1 MTNTTTVKYYP
12 INEAAAK
19 LGKEMMSFYEY
30 VPGSA
35 TAKYRAAV
43 DKAAKI
49 AEEQKRKVD
58 PMYHDKIDALLDTY
72 ARRLAE
78 NLNNEYRIQG
88 MCPSVMVSGGSNFPV
103 AKKNKQNAAMD
114 RNLEEWHEIQGLLH
128 KIKGT
133 GTGGISADDPQAIEK
148 LKAKLASLESL
159 QDRMKAVN
167 AYYRKH
173 KTLDGCPDLP
183 PEQIEKLQ
191 TTMARSVWADPKPFE
206 SYQLSN
212 NNATI
217 RNTKAR
223 IEELEKR
230 QTQDAPKGWEFD
242 GGEVVINTELNR
254 LQIVFDGRPDDA
266 MRDSL
271 KSHGFRWAP
280 SQSAW
285 QRQLT
290 DNAIYAA
297 KKITGVQ
304 V

>member
-1 MTNTTTVKYYP
+1 MTTATAVKYYP
-12 INEAAAK
+12 INEEAAK
-19 LGKEMMSFYEY
+19 RGKEMMSFHEY

-49 AEEQKRKVD
+49 AEDQKRKVD

-78 NLNNEYRIQG
+78 NMNKEYSIQG
-88 MCPSVMVSGGSNFPV
+88 MCPSVMISGAGNFPV
-103 AKKNKQNAAMD
+103 AKKQKQNAAMD
-114 RNLEEWHEIQGLLH
+114 RNLEEWHEIQGLLD

-133 GTGGISADDPQAIEK
+133 GTGGISSDDPEAIAK
-148 LKAKLASLESL
+148 LKIKLDGLEGL
-159 QDRMKAVN
+159 QERMKAVN

-173 KTLDGCPDLP
+173 KTVIGCPELT
-183 PEQIEKLQ
+183 PEQAEKLQ
-191 TTMARSVWADPKPFE
+191 AEMSRSMWPDPKPFE

-212 NNATI
+212 NKGKINQV
-217 RNTKAR
+217 KQR
-223 IEELEKR
+223 IAELEKR
-230 QTQDAPKGWEFD
+230 QTQEAPQGWEFD

-266 MRDSL
+266 MRDNL

-297 KKITGVQ
+297 KKITKVA
-304 V
+304 